1 MSRRKAVLT
10 VGLIVGGGLLLNW
23 LIQRVPDSSGAPRAR
38 NENHARITVID
49 GTGKPRLVDM
59 PYLNA
64 IRFPELAGVDK
75 SREVETL
82 PVQAKRVLPLLS
94 PNLTVSKGAARVI
107 ELTESGKARI
117 ELGETQGKQALLIR
131 LGLNRESGSLKMTLM
146 GGQNRIAQDLSP
158 NNQSQWRFIAVEIGP
173 LELPIEQA
181 LALELEGKPAAKV
194 VVDTLAWGVPR

>member
-1 MSRRKAVLT
+1 
-10 VGLIVGGGLLLNW
+10 
-23 LIQRVPDSSGAPRAR
+23 
-38 NENHARITVID
+38 
-49 GTGKPRLVDM
+49 M